1 MAEYK
6 YKERLWQ
13 SINIMAVKVNT
24 TISDHLFQFL
34 IVPNILS
41 DSPSNKSN
49 IYETGCSNFDQE
61 NFILDYFYNDWD
73 KTLKIEEQ
81 NNDYSTE
88 IF

>member
-49 IYETGCSNFDQE
+49 IYERGCSNFDQE
-61 NFILDYFYNDWD
+61 NFILDYFNNDWD